1 MANILGNAGTVK
13 IGTNTVAEVTEFS
26 ISQTAGTADDTV
38 IGDAWKTHKSGTKE
52 WSGSVS
58 CYWDDSDTTGQGAM
72 TVGASVELHLIP
84 EGAGTGSKD
93 FTGTA
98 TITSIE
104 QSVVQDSIV
113 TASFSYA
120 GNGALTITTLA

>member
-1 MANILGNAGTVK
+1 MATLIGNLGTVK
-13 IGTNTVAEVTEFS
+13 VSTNTVAEVTEFS
-26 ISQTAGTADDTV
+26 ITQAATTADDTV
-38 IGDAWKTHKSGTKE
+38 LGDTWKSHKVGTTE

-84 EGAGTGSKD
+84 EGAGTGNKD
-93 FTGTA
+93 YNGTV

-104 QSVVQDSIV
+104 QSVTLDSIV
-113 TASFSYA
+113 TASFSFT
-120 GNGALTITTLA
+120 GNGALTISTLA